1 MAPGSTGEPY
11 DTIRA
16 PVFLW
21 QAVFYHQDPRSFL
34 LCRIQSPLLPLLHVS
49 IRLLFLV
56 IIIKHLMKHH
66 LCTKLCY
73 FFLDD
78 RGKRIL
84 YPAMVHFVSGCD
96 YCCFSDHK
104 RLYIKNR
111 SVIAYVRSRLQ
122 LILFYD
128 KRYDSCSGE
137 LITLFSQWYCRASLL
152 SSFHQRS

>member
-49 IRLLFLV
+49 IRLLFFD
-56 IIIKHLMKHH
+56 HH
-66 LCTKLCY
+66 HQTPHETSSVHQTLL

-84 YPAMVHFVSGCD
+84 YPAVVHFVSGCD
-96 YCCFSDHK
+96 YRCFSDHE

-122 LILFYD
+122 LILFMT
-128 KRYDSCSGE
+128 SGMI
-137 LITLFSQWYCRASLL
+137 LVPASLSPFSQWYYRALWL

>member
-66 LCTKLCY
+66 VCTKLCY
-73 FFLDD
+73 FFSMTGVNASCILPWNTSFPVVIIAAFLTTN
-78 RGKRIL
+78 GFISRIGPSSHMCEAASSL
-84 YPAMVHFVSGCD
+84 SFFMTSGMILVPASL
-96 YCCFSDHK
+96 SP
-104 RLYIKNR
+104 
-111 SVIAYVRSRLQ
+111 
-122 LILFYD
+122 
-128 KRYDSCSGE
+128 
-137 LITLFSQWYCRASLL
+137 FSQWYCRASLL